1 MFAAEQMDLLLQPI
15 ARPISNLSFRQDGRR
30 WQKMAEDGRRW
41 QKMAITKSS
50 NSQCHESLDNTIYT
64 ITIKALNN
72 LKEPDFKATPLLQ
85 PNTSKTAI
93 HA

>member
-1 MFAAEQMDLLLQPI
+1 MFAAEQMDLLLKPI
-15 ARPISNLSFRQDGRR
+15 ARPISNLQL
-30 WQKMAEDGRRW
+30 QIRW

-50 NSQCHESLDNTIYT
+50 NSQRHESLDNTIYT

-72 LKEPDFKATPLLQ
+72 LKESGFKATPLLQ
-85 PNTSKTAI
+85 PTTSKTAV